1 MTATLQAMRLDIKA
15 MRKAA
20 KSRSKKVHAPS
31 QEVAALKRFQEIMGK
46 NAGKLMFTNL
56 DE

>member
-1 MTATLQAMRLDIKA
+1 MTATLKAMRLDIKA